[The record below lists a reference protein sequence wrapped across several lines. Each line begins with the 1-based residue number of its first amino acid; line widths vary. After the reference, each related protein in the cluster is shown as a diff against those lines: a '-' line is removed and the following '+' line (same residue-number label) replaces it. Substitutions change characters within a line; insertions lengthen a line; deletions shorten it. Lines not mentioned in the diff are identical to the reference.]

1 MSKPIPQPP
10 TIPFIGNVTSL
21 EKEVP
26 LRSFNLL
33 AQKYGE
39 IYRLDLVGLLYRIC
53 PILHPHKAFCVH
65 RPTRRFCE
73 QLRPVQRAFERDKIQ
88 EKYLEQPE

>member
-1 MSKPIPQPP
+1 MSTPIPQPP
-10 TIPFIGNVTSL
+10 TIPFIGNIMSL

-26 LRSFNLL
+26 LRSFDLL

-39 IYRLDLVGLLYRIC
+39 IYHLDLVGLLHHIC

-73 QLRPVQRAFERDKIQ
+73 QLRPVQRAFGRDKIQ
-88 EKYLEQPE
+88 EKCLGPTE